1 MLWNFKVVLNILSPI
16 KSLYTTNRILFP
28 KGCLIKSEVGE
39 EVGHITS
46 GTFSP
51 NLNRPIAMGYLKSE
65 ILEDV
70 KSGTLRIF
78 SDVRGKMTPT
88 TLTKLPF
95 IKTKYFKTIS
105 SA

>member
-1 MLWNFKVVLNILSPI
+1 
-16 KSLYTTNRILFP
+16 
-28 KGCLIKSEVGE
+28 
-39 EVGHITS
+39 
-46 GTFSP
+46 
-51 NLNRPIAMGYLKSE
+51 MGYLKTE

-70 KSGTLRIF
+70 KSGKLRIF